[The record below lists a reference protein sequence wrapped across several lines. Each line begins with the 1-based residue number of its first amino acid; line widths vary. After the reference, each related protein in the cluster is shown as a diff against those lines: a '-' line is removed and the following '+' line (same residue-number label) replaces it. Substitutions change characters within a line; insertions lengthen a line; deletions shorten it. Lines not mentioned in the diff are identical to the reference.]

1 MISRREAL
9 GRVGCG
15 FGYLALAGM
24 VGAGEL
30 RNPLAA
36 RAPHFAPR
44 AKRIIFIFMQG
55 GPSHVDT
62 FDYKPLLAKKDG
74 EMVAFDDARVI
85 ANTGKRGSLQRVM
98 KPLWNFSQHGETGHW
113 VSELFPEMV
122 RHVDDLCFIHSMQTE
137 GVAHGPATLF
147 LHCGST
153 NFTRP
158 SMGSWVSYGLGT
170 ENENLPAFVTIAP
183 SMGNGGARNY
193 GNAFLPPAFQGTPLG
208 RAGMPASEIG
218 FQNLRDT
225 SRSLAEQRRQF
236 ELIQKVSYEQLKNHP
251 GDAELEAMIQ
261 SYELAWRLQSNAPE
275 TMDVSRELAE
285 TLAMYGVG
293 EKATDNFGRQCLL
306 ARRMSEAGVRF
317 VQVTYGDNT
326 ANPAWDQHSNLA
338 KHAEHARAV
347 DKPIAGLLED
357 LKRRGLLE
365 DTILWW
371 GSEFGRTP
379 YAEKNGTGRDHNPG
393 GFTVWLTG
401 GGIKRGFSLGET
413 DEFGHLAV
421 RDRVHMHDLH
431 ATLLHLMGLD
441 HEKLTFRHDGRDFR
455 LTDVFGNVVRE
466 VIA

>member
-1 MISRREAL
+1 MAAMAGKVAAANTTDLLSPL
-9 GRVGCG
+9 VGKK
-15 FGYLALAGM
+15 A
-24 VGAGEL
+24 
-30 RNPLAA
+30 
-36 RAPHFAPR
+36 HFAPR
-44 AKRIIFIFMQG
+44 AKRVIFVFIQG

-62 FDYKPLLAKKDG
+62 FDYKPLLEREDG
-74 EMVAFDDARVI
+74 KMIGFDDARVI

-98 KPLWNFSQHGETGHW
+98 KPLWKFDQHGETGHW
-113 VSELFPEMV
+113 VSELFPEMA

-183 SMGNGGARNY
+183 SMGNGGPRNY
-193 GNAFLPPAFQGTPLG
+193 GNAFLPAAYQGTPIG
-208 RAGMPASEIG
+208 RAGSPAAEIG
-218 FQNLRDT
+218 FRNLGDSTRT
-225 SRSLAEQRRQF
+225 LAEQRRQF
-236 ELIQKVSYEQLKNHP
+236 ELIQKISYEQLKRYP
-251 GDAELEAMIQ
+251 GDAELEAIIQ
-261 SYELAWRLQSNAPE
+261 SYELAWRMQSGAPD
-275 TMDVSRELAE
+275 TLDISRESAE
-285 TLAMYGVG
+285 TLAMYGIG
-293 EKATDNFGRQCLL
+293 ETATDNFGRQCLM

-347 DKPIAGLLED
+347 DKPISGLLRD
-357 LKRRGLLE
+357 LERRGLLD
-365 DTILWW
+365 DTIVWW

-401 GGIKRGFSLGET
+401 GGIKRGFSLGST

-421 RDRVHMHDLH
+421 KDRVHMHDLH
-431 ATLLHLMGLD
+431 ATILHLLGLD
-441 HEKLTFRHDGRDFR
+441 DEKLTFRHDGRDFW
-455 LTDVFGNVVRE
+455 LTDVAGNVVRE
-466 VIA
+466 IIS